1 MKRRLLKSVPTLTA
15 AEVAAE
21 LGVTD
26 AAVRKARK
34 NGRLLAVEFGGRQ
47 RMDDPD
53 RGDGDPPW
61 FGPAPGERPGGR
73 FGDPL
78 RTLAATVPTF
88 GRCYLGVSHEAAF
101 AVSFLRRPPLAAI
114 DRATV
119 DGRDMAEIVITRP
132 LRLVAL
138 LGPGLKAAG
147 ATAAVSTGPQST
159 VRRWARALW
168 EHPSVPDG
176 IAYRCRHEVAEVAVA
191 LFDRARRSL
200 QVVRSREL
208 RDDRTWFGATLD
220 SYLMVLDPP

>member
-147 ATAAVSTGPQST
+147 ATAAVSTGPSPPPYAGGARSGST
-159 VRRWARALW
+159 PPPPTVSPIAAGTRSPRAPSPCSTGPVSHSGWSDPASCGMTARGSVRPWTA
-168 EHPSVPDG
+168 
-176 IAYRCRHEVAEVAVA
+176 I
-191 LFDRARRSL
+191 
-200 QVVRSREL
+200 
-208 RDDRTWFGATLD
+208 
-220 SYLMVLDPP
+220 